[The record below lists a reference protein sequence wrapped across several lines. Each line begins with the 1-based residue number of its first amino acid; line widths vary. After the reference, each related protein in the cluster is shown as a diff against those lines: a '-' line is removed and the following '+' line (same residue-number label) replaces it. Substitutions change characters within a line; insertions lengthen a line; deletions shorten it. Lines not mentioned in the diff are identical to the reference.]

1 MKYILYSNKYE
12 IIFVSKS
19 EKNIQKVKEIIKDDR
34 VLFFQND
41 ITDEVECQ
49 ILLNESLIN
58 F

>member
-1 MKYILYSNKYE
+1 MKYILDSNKYE